1 MINIEIPDRIALA
14 LNLPEKHR
22 QQTLQK
28 LLAVK
33 LYENGV
39 LGIGK
44 ARELARVSKLGFLA
58 LLQEENV
65 PMNFDEEELKED
77 LEHIKEAGESG

>member
-1 MINIEIPDRIALA
+1 MITIEIPDKIALA
-14 LNLPEKHR
+14 LNLPEKQI
-22 QQTLQK
+22 QQALRK

-44 ARELARVSKLGFLA
+44 ARELAQVSKLGFLA
-58 LLQEENV
+58 LLKEEKV
-65 PMNFDEEELKED
+65 PVNFDEEELNQD
-77 LEHIKEAGESG
+77 LKQIKELDI

>member
-1 MINIEIPDRIALA
+1 MIHIEIPDKIALA
-14 LNLPEKHR
+14 LNLPEKQM
-22 QQTLQK
+22 QQALKK

-44 ARELARVSKLGFLA
+44 ARELAQVSKLGFLA

-65 PMNFDEEELKED
+65 PMNFDEKELQQD
-77 LEHIKEAGESG
+77 LE

>member
-1 MINIEIPDRIALA
+1 MINIEIPDKIALA
-14 LNLPEKHR
+14 LNLPEKQI
-22 QQTLQK
+22 QQALKK

-44 ARELARVSKLGFLA
+44 ARELAQVSKLGFLT
-58 LLQEENV
+58 LLHEENV
-65 PMNFDEEELKED
+65 SMNFDEEEFKQD
-77 LEHIKEAGESG
+77 LEQIKELDI